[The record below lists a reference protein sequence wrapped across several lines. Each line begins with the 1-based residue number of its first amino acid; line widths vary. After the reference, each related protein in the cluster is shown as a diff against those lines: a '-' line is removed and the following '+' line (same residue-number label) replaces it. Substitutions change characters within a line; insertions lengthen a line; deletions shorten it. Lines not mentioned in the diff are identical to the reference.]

1 MALIGL
7 KYPIVAPVK
16 AYTPGAYPTIAKGDA
31 FVLGK
36 LIAADREIKF
46 SSNPLYG
53 DNEKAEDIT
62 IFEEGTLKLNVDDI
76 TLEAQSKMFGHTY
89 TKANLEGQQAEE
101 IVKGGNDVPPYM
113 AVGYYKTLFK
123 NNKRLYEGTIIYK
136 TKFSPPKESAKTK
149 EKSIT
154 WGTYESEG
162 VIETLSGFEN
172 EQEPYEKVARF
183 DTEAAAQAWLKKFF
197 AMDGE
202 E

>member
-7 KYPIVAPVK
+7 KYPIIAPVK

-36 LIAADREIKF
+36 LIAADKEIKF
-46 SSNPLYG
+46 SDNTLYA
-53 DNEKAEDIT
+53 DNEKAEDVKA
-62 IFEEGTLKLNVDDI
+62 FEEGTLKLNVDDI
-76 TLEAQSKMFGHTY
+76 TLEAQSKMFGHAY
-89 TKANLEGQQAEE
+89 TKSGVDTAEE
-101 IVKGGNDVPPYM
+101 IVKGGNDTAPYM

-123 NNKRLYEGTIIYK
+123 NNKRIYEGTIIFK
-136 TKFSPPKESAKTK
+136 AKFSPPKESAKTK
-149 EKSIT
+149 EKSLS

-162 VIETLSGFEN
+162 VIETLGGFEN
-172 EQEPYEKVARF
+172 EQEPYEKTARF
-183 DTEAAAQAWLKKFF
+183 STEAAAQAWLKKFF